1 MKSMVGFNVFWQ
13 VIRGLRAGREG
24 LVSTQRQ
31 YEFLHQVLEEMVCGR
46 EGEGREGGREET
58 DGGGKIK
65 NKKKNKKT
73 KGV

>member
-1 MKSMVGFNVFWQ
+1 M
-13 VIRGLRAGREG
+13 IRGLRAGREG

-46 EGEGREGGREET
+46 EGEGGRE
-58 DGGGKIK
+58 DDGGKIK

-73 KGV
+73 KGVCT

>member
-1 MKSMVGFNVFWQ
+1 M
-13 VIRGLRAGREG
+13 IRGLRGGREG

-46 EGEGREGGREET
+46 EGEGGREET
-58 DGGGKIK
+58 DDGGKSK

-73 KGV
+73 KGVCT